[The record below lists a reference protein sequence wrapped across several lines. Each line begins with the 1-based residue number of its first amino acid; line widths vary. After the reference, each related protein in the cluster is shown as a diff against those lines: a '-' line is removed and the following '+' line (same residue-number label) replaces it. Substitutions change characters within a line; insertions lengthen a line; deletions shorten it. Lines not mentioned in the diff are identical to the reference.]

1 MVRLK
6 KKNLIED
13 EKEVVSLNPKKL
25 ITHFYNKIDLST
37 AAILIFIS
45 IFLETLILFLLKMP
59 NVLEYFTIRLI
70 VNFIISWIIL
80 GAILYVILYFVK
92 GKNKLK
98 GNEYKKI
105 LSGLASFRVVAIFS
119 LIIVLAISLVF
130 MPQILP
136 YMSMVLQNPAL
147 FLNNGYKPSLG
158 FAGGLGIFL
167 LMIFAIALFI
177 YYIVMMYHFVKNMYE
192 FKDPLS
198 NVIMTII
205 LIFIMG
211 LLASL
216 I

>member
-147 FLNNGYKPSLG
+147 FLNNGYMPSLG